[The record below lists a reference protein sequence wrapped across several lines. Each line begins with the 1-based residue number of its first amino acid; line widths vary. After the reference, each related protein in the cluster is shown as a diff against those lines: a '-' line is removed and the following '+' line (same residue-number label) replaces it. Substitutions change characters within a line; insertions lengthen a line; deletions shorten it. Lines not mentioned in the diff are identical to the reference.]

1 YPWLDVT
8 LGGSAHFAVS
18 DSAEVSVIFEV
29 LAGGSTLFPGFGE
42 RLLAEMRKLVPKDAR
57 IKICAPPERKLSA
70 WVGGSVVSSLSSF
83 KRVWLT
89 REEYKDGGLSALH
102 RRTG

>member
-1 YPWLDVT
+1 LDEAIQKSDMDLRRT
-8 LGGSAHFAVS
+8 LLQNV
-18 DSAEVSVIFEV
+18 V